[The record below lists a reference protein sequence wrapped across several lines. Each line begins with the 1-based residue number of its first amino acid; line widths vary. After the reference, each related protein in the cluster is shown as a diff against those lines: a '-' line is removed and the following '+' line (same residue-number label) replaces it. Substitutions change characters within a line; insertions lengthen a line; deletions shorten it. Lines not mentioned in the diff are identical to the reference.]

1 MAEPAPSLDGLA
13 PVISP
18 ACRLV
23 VLGSFP
29 GVASLKAGHYYAHP
43 RNLFW
48 PIMSEVL
55 ELPFTEWPFEQR
67 YEALNDAG
75 IGLWDV
81 IASCR
86 RPGSLDSNIRDEQP
100 AQLTSIRQMAPGVH
114 GLLLNGKKAQSGARR
129 GDWTDIRLFDLPS
142 TSPANASVRSADK
155 LMAWRDAIE
164 QGLQ

>member
-1 MAEPAPSLDGLA
+1 MAEPASSLDGLA
-13 PVISP
+13 PVITP

-29 GVASLKAGHYYAHP
+29 GVASLKVGHYYAHP

-48 PIMSEVL
+48 PIVSEVL
-55 ELPFTEWPFEQR
+55 ELPFTEWSFEQR
-67 YEALNDAG
+67 YEALNRAG

-86 RPGSLDSNIRDEQP
+86 RTGSLDSNIRDEQP
-100 AQLTSIRQMAPGVH
+100 AQLARIRHMAPGVN

-129 GDWTDIRLFDLPS
+129 GDWADIELFDLPS
-142 TSPANASVRSADK
+142 TSPANASIKSADK
-155 LMAWRDAIE
+155 LAAWRGAIE
-164 QGLQ
+164 RGLQ